1 MVDSS
6 QPIPSGTGTKKLCIY
21 LDDVGQDMCTAV
33 ISVSTQ
39 EKEQKFMLDSK
50 GRGEGGMVEG
60 DREGRGKCCKRAE
73 RLITSDVE

>member
-1 MVDSS
+1 
-6 QPIPSGTGTKKLCIY
+6 
-21 LDDVGQDMCTAV
+21 MCTAI

-60 DREGRGKCCKRAE
+60 DREGRGKSVVKGQR
-73 RLITSDVE
+73 D